1 MAEKKKSTTVKVVNK
16 AANTALTAKHRA
28 NVGAEK
34 GVLKNSGLRKVR
46 TIKKKVKN
54 NGNV

>member
-1 MAEKKKSTTVKVVNK
+1 MKEKRMAEKKKLTTKVVNK
-16 AANTALTAKHRA
+16 AANTSLTAKHRA

-46 TIKKKVKN
+46 PIKKKET
-54 NGNV
+54 